1 MDEKEGRHM
10 ASSVV
15 IKDAT
20 HSVRQRRQLCTSR
33 SNKILTS
40 PLQQIPQEKPDSL
53 ASAIWEAIQ
62 YDKHSTLSKL

>member
-20 HSVRQRRQLCTSR
+20 HSVRQHRQLRTSR

-40 PLQQIPQEKPDSL
+40 PLQQIPQEKPHSL
-53 ASAIWEAIQ
+53 ALAIWEAIQ